1 LTFLI
6 RQDLTGFFCQIT
18 SLFYE
23 GKNLIMARENDNA
36 TSQEDQSRFN
46 REQYDILKR
55 CSEQENIMEWNSYC
69 AKQPEIRIHL
79 QNADLRGAKLEGA
92 KLSGACLKGARFEG
106 ADLFAADLKKA
117 DLRGANL
124 EKANLWGATLIEA
137 NLEGA
142 CLVSANLE
150 NADLRGANLEKANLW
165 GANLEGAI
173 VEMATEDSLPA
184 SKENIEVV
192 INLAN
197 DITYEEFVSLL
208 KCLERLSS
216 IIGGSLPHL
225 NEIQIRQH
233 IEEHAAWAATAM
245 DNRISINIPKNVA
258 ENLNGIFLL
267 GIAAG
272 KAINEGAETGTG
284 KKNSVACD
292 SLREFL
298 ANAVFSENER
308 NTILANRMLPN
319 MEEDKMIEDI
329 RPVANLVEYGRIHF
343 KVASKSPHGMVFGS
357 DYVHITSRK

>member
-1 LTFLI
+1 
-6 RQDLTGFFCQIT
+6 
-18 SLFYE
+18 
-23 GKNLIMARENDNA
+23 MAGENDNA

-46 REQYDILKR
+46 QKQYDILKR
-55 CSEQENIMEWNSYC
+55 CSEQKNITEWNSYR
-69 AKQPEIRIHL
+69 AEQPEIRIHL
-79 QNADLRGAKLEGA
+79 QNADLRKAKLEGA
-92 KLSGACLKGARFEG
+92 KLSGASLEGAQFEG

-117 DLRGANL
+117 DLRRANL
-124 EKANLWGATLIEA
+124 EKANLWGVTLCEA

-142 CLVSANLE
+142 YLVSANLE

-173 VEMATEDSLPA
+173 VETATEDRLPS
-184 SKENIEVV
+184 SKEKVEVV

-197 DITYEEFVSLL
+197 NITYEEFVSLL
-208 KCLERLSS
+208 KCLERLSL
-216 IIGGSLPHL
+216 IVGGSLPHL
-225 NEIQIRQH
+225 NEIQIRQR

-245 DNRISINIPKNVA
+245 DNRVSINIPKNVA

-272 KAINEGAETGTG
+272 KAINERAETGTG
-284 KKNSVACD
+284 KKNSEACD

-308 NTILANRMLPN
+308 KTIFTNRMLPN

-343 KVASKSPHGMVFGS
+343 QVASKSPRSMVFGS

>member
-1 LTFLI
+1 
-6 RQDLTGFFCQIT
+6 
-18 SLFYE
+18 
-23 GKNLIMARENDNA
+23 MARVNDKA

-46 REQYDILKR
+46 QEQYDILKR
-55 CSEQENIMEWNSYC
+55 CSEKKNITEWNSYR
-69 AKQPEIRIHL
+69 AGQPENKIYL
-79 QNADLRGAKLEGA
+79 QNADLRRAKLEGV
-92 KLSGACLKGARFEG
+92 KLSGASLEGAQFEG

-142 CLVSANLE
+142 CLASANLE

-173 VEMATEDSLPA
+173 VEMVTKDSTPG
-184 SKENIEVV
+184 SKEKVEVV

-197 DITYEEFVSLL
+197 DITYEEFVSLI
-208 KCLERLSS
+208 KCLERLSL
-216 IIGGSLPHL
+216 IVGGSLPHL
-225 NEIQIRQH
+225 NEIQIRRH

-245 DNRISINIPKNVA
+245 DNKISINIPKNVA
-258 ENLNGIFLL
+258 ENLHGIFLL
-267 GIAAG
+267 GIAAE
-272 KAINEGAETGTG
+272 KARNEGAEAETGIG
-284 KKNSVACD
+284 KKNSEACD

-308 NTILANRMLPN
+308 NTIFANRIFPN
-319 MEEDKMIEDI
+319 MEEDEMIEDI

-343 KVASKSPHGMVFGS
+343 QVAIKSPRGMVFGS